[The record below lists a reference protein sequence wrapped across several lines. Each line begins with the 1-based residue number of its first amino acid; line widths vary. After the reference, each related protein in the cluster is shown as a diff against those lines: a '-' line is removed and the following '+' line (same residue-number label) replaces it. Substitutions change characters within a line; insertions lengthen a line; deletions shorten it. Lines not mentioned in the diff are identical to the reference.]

1 MKNLNYNLTKAVL
14 LLLLGSFA
22 FAFSDKTA
30 NELKEAI
37 KTEYAKEYPSIT
49 ITSVNITETVKEDT
63 KNLTFKALELQ
74 RQNLQKNSGAVLVI
88 FEDEKKLTKKTFVR
102 YEIEALLEVAKAK
115 YNLPKDKII
124 SLDDVVFE
132 NIQFK
137 NFYSKPLEKQEI
149 LGLATRRY
157 IPIGTMLSAKD
168 AAKAPLVK
176 KGSNIVATMTQDTLE
191 IELEVTALEDGNA
204 DETINVK
211 TKNGKMMRAFIT
223 KDGRAE
229 IK

>member
-1 MKNLNYNLTKAVL
+1 MIKYLLVAILACNVL
-14 LLLLGSFA
+14 
-22 FAFSDKTA
+22 AFSPNTVT
-30 NELKEAI
+30 ELQEAI
-37 KTEYAKEYPSIT
+37 KTEYSKEYPSLLV
-49 ITSVNITETVKEDT
+49 TSVNITEAVREDT

-74 RQNLQKNSGAVLVI
+74 KQNLQKNSGAVLVI
-88 FEDEKKLTKKTFVR
+88 FEDEKKITKKTFVR

-124 SLDDVVFE
+124 SSDDIIFE
-132 NIQFK
+132 NVQFK
-137 NFYSKPLEKQEI
+137 NFYSKPLSKQEI
-149 LGLATRRY
+149 SGLATKRF
-157 IPIGTMLSAKD
+157 IPAGTTITAKD
-168 AAKAPLVK
+168 ATRAPLIK
-176 KGSNIVATMTQDTLE
+176 KGALIVATMTQDTLE

-211 TKNGKMMRAFIT
+211 TKNGRMMRAFIT

>member
-1 MKNLNYNLTKAVL
+1 MIP
-14 LLLLGSFA
+14 LGV
-22 FAFSDKTA
+22 FAFSPKTTA
-30 NELKEAI
+30 ELQEAI
-37 KTEYAKEYPSIT
+37 KIEYSKEYPSIT

-88 FEDEKKLTKKTFVR
+88 FEDEKKATKKTFVR

-124 SLDDVVFE
+124 GSDDVVFE

-149 LGLATRRY
+149 LGLATKRY
-157 IPIGTMLSAKD
+157 IPIGAILSAKD
-168 AAKAPLVK
+168 AAKAALVK
-176 KGSNIVATMTQDTLE
+176 KGSLIVATMTQDTLE

-211 TKNGKMMRAFIT
+211 TKNGRMMRAFIT
-223 KDGRAE
+223 KDGWVQ

>member
-1 MKNLNYNLTKAVL
+1 M
-14 LLLLGSFA
+14 
-22 FAFSDKTA
+22 AFSPNTVA
-30 NELKEAI
+30 ELQEAI
-37 KTEYAKEYPSIT
+37 KTEYSKEYPSLLV
-49 ITSVNITETVKEDT
+49 TSVNITEAVREDT

-74 RQNLQKNSGAVLVI
+74 KQNLQKNSGAVLVI
-88 FEDEKKLTKKTFVR
+88 FEDEKKITKKTFVR

-124 SLDDVVFE
+124 SSDDIIFE
-132 NIQFK
+132 NVQFK
-137 NFYSKPLEKQEI
+137 NFYSKPLNKQEV
-149 LGLATRRY
+149 LGLATKRF
-157 IPIGTMLSAKD
+157 IPAGTMITAKD
-168 AAKAPLVK
+168 AARAPLIK
-176 KGSNIVATMTQDTLE
+176 KGALIVATMTQDTLE